1 MIQDDT
7 YFPFI
12 KNLVSKTML
21 RMANAFNI
29 VPMTVLYTI
38 VENLVPFKDRDTLL
52 VDHNSIKIMIEKFNN
67 KTEVYEQCTTS
78 TDPSKYADRR
88 KENLKEGVYEPYS
101 YDQSSCYKKI
111 AGMDASM
118 MSDDST
124 IRW

>member
-1 MIQDDT
+1 
-7 YFPFI
+7 
-12 KNLVSKTML
+12 
-21 RMANAFNI
+21 
-29 VPMTVLYTI
+29 
-38 VENLVPFKDRDTLL
+38 
-52 VDHNSIKIMIEKFNN
+52 MIEKFNN

-124 IRW
+124 IR